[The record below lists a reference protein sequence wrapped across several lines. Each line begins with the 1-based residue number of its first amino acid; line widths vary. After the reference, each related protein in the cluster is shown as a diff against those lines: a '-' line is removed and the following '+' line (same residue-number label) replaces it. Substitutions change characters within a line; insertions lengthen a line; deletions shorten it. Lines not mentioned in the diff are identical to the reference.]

1 MSERQQR
8 QRRARQQA
16 VAQSQRSAARVTQP
30 TLLSA
35 ASRAEERFQAFLRA
49 NPQVYAE
56 FKRRA
61 LALHRRGWRHFGAK
75 AIIEAMRYESAISAA
90 TPDEPFKLNNS
101 HTSRLVRLAIADEPE
116 LVGFFELRELRSA

>member
-49 NPQVYAE
+49 NPSVYAE

-61 LALHRRGWRHFGAK
+61 LALHRRGWRHFGGK
-75 AIIEAMRYESAISAA
+75 AIAESIRYETALSAA
-90 TPDEPFKLNNS
+90 TPDEPWRLNNN
-101 HTSRLVRLAIADEPE
+101 HISRMVRQAIADEPE
-116 LVGFFELRELRSA
+116 LAGFFELRELRSA

>member
-8 QRRARQQA
+8 RKRAQTAAAQR
-16 VAQSQRSAARVTQP
+16 AAHIVQP
-30 TLLSA
+30 SLLTA

-49 NPQVYAE
+49 NPDVYAE

-101 HTSRLVRLAIADEPE
+101 HTSRLVRLAIAECPE
-116 LVGFFELRELRSA
+116 LRGFFELRELRSA

>member
-8 QRRARQQA
+8 RKRAQAIAAQR
-16 VAQSQRSAARVTQP
+16 AAGVTQP
-30 TLLSA
+30 SLLTA

-49 NPQVYAE
+49 NPSIYAE

-75 AIIEAMRYESAISAA
+75 AIAESIRYETALNAA
-90 TPDEPFKLNNS
+90 TPDEPFKINNN
-101 HTSRLVRLAIADEPE
+101 HISRLARQAIADEPE
-116 LVGFFELRELRSA
+116 LRGFFELRELRSA